1 MAEMDGPNPAIERGV
16 ASVPSRI
23 GFGPVQVSDGVHTV
37 GGGLRP
43 ATDSR
48 RWNGVCEP
56 GSVPPSRRRRAVPVL
71 VTGAPAAPSSPQFQ
85 GARMATRQTLPV
97 LPLRGTVIFPG
108 ITAPIAAGRPATL
121 RAIEAA
127 LKGDRLVFAVAQRD
141 NADEPTPDI
150 LYSMG
155 VVARIGQIQRGL
167 GGVQLLLQGEA
178 RATALQFSENDGY
191 FSATILPSEEMP
203 PLDEND
209 PVFEALHKETR
220 ERAAELGER
229 RGLPE
234 EVVHQVLDNV
244 TEPGRFAD
252 LVAGYIDLTVAEK
265 QGLLETL
272 SVEERLRRVLVLVQ
286 RQIGMLEA
294 QDEIKSAVQEE
305 LGERQREMYL
315 REQLKAIQKELG
327 DEDQSKEVEELREKL
342 GKLPL
347 PKEARAEVE
356 RELGRLERAGRE
368 SMEAQVIRTYLEW
381 IAELPWGERSDDN
394 LDLPHATEVLDEDHY
409 GLQDVKDRVLEFLAV
424 RQLRARQLADE
435 MEKTGEVPA
444 ARLRVDSDD
453 ANPALGSED
462 GDRQITDTR
471 EAKARAMAR
480 GPILLFIGPPGV
492 GKTSIAKSIARALGR
507 EYVRVALGGA
517 RDEADIRGHRRTYVG
532 AMPGRIIQGMKQA
545 GTKNPVFLLDEVD
558 KLGTSFQGDPASAL
572 LEVLDPA
579 QNDSFTDHYLGIPF
593 DLSEVLFIATANF
606 IQNIPGPLL
615 DRMEVVEFSGYTER
629 EKAEIAKKYLIP
641 RQLEESGLGNRGLTI
656 SDDAVMSVVSRYTR
670 ESGVRQLER
679 QLGAVARKIAR
690 RVASGD
696 SSILDDHVVDVDE
709 VRDLLGRPRVH
720 PERAQEANEVGMA
733 TGMYYTPMGGDIMF
747 VEASVRRFYGGQPA
761 GEAPSGPG
769 GPVSLIL
776 TGQLG
781 DVMKESAR
789 AAFTFA
795 TNNASRLGIP
805 RDRLGAIEAH
815 IHVPAGAIP
824 KDGPSAGIAIAT
836 ALVSEMSDRPVRRD
850 VAMTGE
856 ITLRG
861 RVLPIGGVKEKVLG
875 AHRAG
880 IKDVIIPK
888 ANEADLEDVPEEV
901 REQLTFH
908 PVETL
913 EEVLAIALLPAEAAE
928 PREEK
933 LEAVGA

>member
-1 MAEMDGPNPAIERGV
+1 MA
-16 ASVPSRI
+16 
-23 GFGPVQVSDGVHTV
+23 Q
-37 GGGLRP
+37 
-43 ATDSR
+43 
-48 RWNGVCEP
+48 
-56 GSVPPSRRRRAVPVL
+56 
-71 VTGAPAAPSSPQFQ
+71 
-85 GARMATRQTLPV
+85 RQTLPV

-108 ITAPIAAGRPATL
+108 LTQPIAAGRPSTL
-121 RAIEAA
+121 RAIESA
-127 LKGDRLVFAVAQRD
+127 LKSDRLVFAVAQRD
-141 NADEPTPDI
+141 NAEEPTADI

-155 VVARIGQIQRGL
+155 VIARIGQIQRGL
-167 GGVQLLLQGEA
+167 GGVQLLLQGEQ
-178 RATALQFSENDGY
+178 RATALQYSTADGFLSAVIVPAEEMTPQTENDAA
-191 FSATILPSEEMP
+191 FT
-203 PLDEND
+203 
-209 PVFEALHKETR
+209 ALQKETR

-234 EVVHQVLDNV
+234 EVVHQVLDSV

-252 LVAGYIDLTVAEK
+252 LVAGYIDLPVPEK

-272 SVEERLRRVLVLVQ
+272 SVEERLRRVLVHVQ
-286 RQIGMLEA
+286 RQVGLLEA
-294 QDEIKSAVQEE
+294 QEDIKSQVQEE

-327 DEDQSKEVEELREKL
+327 DDDSSKEITELRDKL
-342 GKLPL
+342 SKLEL

-381 IAELPWGERSDDN
+381 IAELPWNTRSDDQ
-394 LDLPHATEVLDEDHY
+394 LELKRAETVLEEDHY
-409 GLQDVKDRVLEFLAV
+409 GLKDVKDRVLEFLAV
-424 RQLRARQLADE
+424 RQLRAQQLAE
-435 MEKTGEVPA
+435 EVEKTGEVPA
-444 ARLRVDSDD
+444 AKLFADKDD
-453 ANPALGSED
+453 ATPSLVTSED
-462 GDRQITDTR
+462 PDRLITDKS
-471 EAKARAMAR
+471 EAKSRAMAK

-492 GKTSIAKSIARALGR
+492 GKTSIAKSIARSLGR

-532 AMPGRIIQGMKQA
+532 AMPGRIIQGLKQA

-558 KLGTSFQGDPASAL
+558 KLGTSYQGDPSSAL

-579 QNDSFTDHYLGIPF
+579 QNDTFTDHYLGIPF

-606 IQNIPGPLL
+606 VQNIPGPLL
-615 DRMEVVEFSGYTER
+615 DRMEVVDFAGYTER
-629 EKAEIAKKYLIP
+629 EKAEIAKKYLLP
-641 RQLEESGLGNRGLTI
+641 RQLEESGLSDKNITFT
-656 SDDAVMSVVSRYTR
+656 DDAIMSVVSNYTR

-679 QLGAVARKIAR
+679 QIGAVARKLARKIA
-690 RVASGD
+690 ASEEVE
-696 SSILDDHVVDVDE
+696 HVIDADT
-709 VRDLLGRPRVH
+709 VRELLGRPRVH
-720 PERAQEANEVGMA
+720 PEHALPESEVGIA

-747 VEASVRRFYGGQPA
+747 VEASIRRYYGNREGDTSTQV
-761 GEAPSGPG
+761 GPG
-769 GPVSLIL
+769 GAVSLIL

-789 AAFTFA
+789 AAFTYA
-795 TNNASRLGIP
+795 TNNAAKLGIP

-836 ALVSEMSDRPVRRD
+836 ALVSEMADRPVRQD

-861 RVLPIGGVKEKVLG
+861 RVLPIGGLKEKVLG

-880 IKDVIIPK
+880 IKVIIIPK
-888 ANEADLEDVPEEV
+888 GNEADIEDVPEEV
-901 REQLTFH
+901 RNVLEFH

-913 EEVLAIALLPAEAAE
+913 NEVLRIALVPAEPGEQAR
-928 PREEK
+928 P
-933 LEAVGA
+933 LEMKEVA